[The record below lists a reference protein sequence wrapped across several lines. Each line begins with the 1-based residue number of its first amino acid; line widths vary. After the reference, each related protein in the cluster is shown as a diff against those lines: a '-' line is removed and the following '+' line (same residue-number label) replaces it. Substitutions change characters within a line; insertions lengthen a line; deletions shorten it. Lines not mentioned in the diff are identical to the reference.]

1 MTKRLLVIIT
11 AIVAVVGFG
20 AATFLYEPPATK
32 PAADSSAQDNFLV
45 RDHSP
50 ILGPPDAPVTI
61 VEFFDP
67 ACEACR
73 AFYPVVKQ
81 IMDTFPGQVRVV
93 LRYATFHEGSD
104 EVARILELAR
114 LQGVFEDA
122 LEEVLE
128 TQPAWATHGA
138 PDLAK
143 AWDAAHAAGLDVE
156 KARRNLQMP
165 EINAALNQD
174 MADVRAV
181 GVSQTPTF
189 FVNGK
194 PLPSFGAQQLYD
206 LVESEVQARTGVSAN

>member
-20 AATFLYEPPATK
+20 AATFLYEPTATK
-32 PAADSSAQDNFLV
+32 PAADPTAQDNFLV

-81 IMDTFPGQVRVV
+81 IMDAFPGQVRVV

-104 EVARILELAR
+104 EAARILELAR
-114 LQGVFEDA
+114 LQGIFQP
-122 LEEVLE
+122 VLE
-128 TQPAWATHGA
+128 KILEAQPEWASHGT
-138 PDLAK
+138 PDLSK
-143 AWDAAHAAGLDVE
+143 AWDAARAAGLDVE
-156 KARRNLQMP
+156 SARPNLQLP
-165 EINAALNQD
+165 EISAALSQD
-174 MADVRAV
+174 RADVRSAKIQ
-181 GVSQTPTF
+181 QTPTF

-194 PLPSFGAQQLYD
+194 PLPSFGAQELYD
-206 LVESEVQARTGVSAN
+206 LVAIEVQATTGVSAN